1 MKKLLLLAL
10 LTGPSAMAQTD
21 LLAQFNKEPARRPV
35 TATFKST
42 RLLNGHSVETIKA
55 HHLDFRISH
64 RFDRINKG
72 ISELYGLDFAT
83 IRLGLEY
90 GITDAVTLGIGRSS
104 IEKNIDAYLK
114 AKLVRQTLG
123 THAFPVTVT
132 ALGTLALDPRSP
144 QQGGE
149 FKVYSERLTGTG
161 HVLIARKF
169 NESVSL
175 QVTPTAIFRPSPTA
189 PSQTEVVPAVGV
201 GGRFKVSKR
210 VSINAEYYW
219 VDQNQLKSNQPSPT
233 FDPIALGID
242 LETGGHVFQLIFT
255 NSFGMIEKQ
264 FLTQTGGSLGGQF
277 DKGDIHFGF
286 SISRTFSFNNHK

>member
-1 MKKLLLLAL
+1 MKQLLLLTL
-10 LTGPSAMAQTD
+10 LAGPSAMAQTD
-21 LLAQFNKEPARRPV
+21 LLAQLNQERSRRPV
-35 TATFKST
+35 SATFKST

-90 GITDAVTLGIGRSS
+90 GISDAVTFGIGRSS
-104 IEKNIDAYLK
+104 IEKNIDTYLK

-123 THAFPVTVT
+123 PRAIPVTIT
-132 ALGTLALDPRSP
+132 ALGTLALDPRSS
-144 QQGGE
+144 QQGAE
-149 FKVYSERLTGTG
+149 FKVYSERLTGTT

-169 NESVSL
+169 SESLSL
-175 QVTPTAIFRPSPTA
+175 QLMPTAIFRPSPTA
-189 PSQTEVVPAVGV
+189 PSQTQIVPAVGV

-219 VDQNQLKSNQPSPT
+219 VDQDQLKLKQPTPT
-233 FDPIALGID
+233 FNPIALGID

-264 FLTQTGGSLGGQF
+264 FLTQSGGALGGQF

-286 SISRTFSFNNHK
+286 SISRTFSLGAH